1 MGFPKHEVSI
11 NEIVEESG
19 EDEEESEPL
28 QNLPSADHS
37 CSESSYDSQDPLQ
50 VPEMVDAW
58 IDPESQTSVTP
69 VCDIM
74 ETCDMSQTYDPT
86 TTFYMARWGYITFL
100 FVFVLIIISN
110 IIGFGCR
117 RCAVI
122 AIIK

>member
-1 MGFPKHEVSI
+1 MLPQRLGPIRISHPPRCENNEGSNSDEDEVSI
-11 NEIVEESG
+11 NDIVEESG

-50 VPEMVDAW
+50 APETVDAW

-69 VCDIM
+69 VCDIV

-86 TTFYMARWGYITFL
+86 MTFYMAR
-100 FVFVLIIISN
+100 
-110 IIGFGCR
+110 
-117 RCAVI
+117 
-122 AIIK
+122 